1 MKNATMLLLALCLL
15 PGFAAAKTLD
25 VCQKAAA
32 NVNRMGAV
40 QKDKYTFAKNAA
52 CIPGSPK
59 HRFVYMLELRGLP
72 TDVARQINF
81 EGDIKPGALNTF
93 CTDPD
98 MRAVLNAYDVD
109 HRYYTESGVFA
120 GSFLMQSRECDRR

>member
-1 MKNATMLLLALCLL
+1 MKTTRLLLLASCLL
-15 PGFAAAKTLD
+15 PGFAVAKTLD

-32 NVNRMGAV
+32 NVNRMGVV
-40 QKDKYTFAKNAA
+40 QKDKYTFTKSAG
-52 CIPGSPK
+52 CVPSSPK

-72 TDVARQINF
+72 VDVARQINF

-98 MRAVLNAYDVD
+98 MRAVLNAYDID

-120 GSFLMQSRECDRR
+120 GSFLMRSRECGQR